1 MKIDRE
7 PFASISC
14 MAALARKPMSYL
26 RITLTIFLTLW
37 CMVSFSQAK
46 DTLYFYNDTRIV
58 GELLKIN
65 LGRAEFDADGIGII
79 HVKNSKISSIH
90 ATSRSFRIET
100 LDGRE
105 LQGYLMRSDTAGKIL
120 VHAIVESEELPI
132 ENISS
137 LLYYGK
143 TVISRITGTVSS
155 GYTYT
160 KSSSIGRL
168 NMDGAVRYNTRKTQ
182 TIVNGDMIVT
192 YDSVENEIERA
203 NLSVGHEY
211 TFAPLWGAIVGLKYQ
226 RNVELGLARRWQQMA
241 GVGREL
247 LLSKHQRAS
256 LTAGIAINQERNL
269 ERYELNSTEGV
280 FQVNYDLF
288 SFVDPNL
295 TVSFVES
302 SFISITEQDRL
313 RLDGDI
319 SIDYEII
326 TNFYISFQFYH
337 NFDSRSPATQQPNID
352 YGFVAGLRYK
362 F

>member
-1 MKIDRE
+1 MVTLERY
-7 PFASISC
+7 
-14 MAALARKPMSYL
+14 RSYL
-26 RITLTIFLTLW
+26 KLFLTIPFLLWTL
-37 CMVSFSQAK
+37 VSFSQAK
-46 DTLYFYNDTRIV
+46 DTLYFYNETKIV
-58 GELLKIN
+58 GELLKIS

-79 HVKNSKISSIH
+79 NVKNSKISSIH

-105 LQGYLMRSDTAGKIL
+105 LQGYLMRSDTAGKI
-120 VHAIVESEELPI
+120 VINAIVESEELPVDS
-132 ENISS
+132 ISN

-143 TVISRITGTVSS
+143 TVLSRITGTVSS

-168 NMDGAVRYNTRKTQ
+168 NVDGAVRYNTRKTQ

-192 YDSVENEIERA
+192 YDSIDGEVERA
-203 NLSVGHEY
+203 NLSAGHEY
-211 TFAPLWGAIVGLKYQ
+211 TIAPLWGALVGVKYQ
-226 RNVELGLARRWQQMA
+226 RNVELGLARRWQQTA
-241 GVGREL
+241 GLGREL
-247 LLSKHQRAS
+247 FLRKHQRAS
-256 LTAGIAINQERNL
+256 AMAGIAINQERNL
-269 ERYELNSTEGV
+269 ESAELNSGEV
-280 FQVNYDLF
+280 LFQVNYDLF

-302 SFISITEQDRL
+302 SFVSVTTQDRV

-319 SIDYEII
+319 EIDYELI
-326 TNFYISFQFYH
+326 TNFYINFQFYH
-337 NFDSRSPATQQPNID
+337 SFDSRSPATQMPNID

>member
-1 MKIDRE
+1 M
-7 PFASISC
+7 SLLLGSV
-14 MAALARKPMSYL
+14 LA
-26 RITLTIFLTLW
+26 
-37 CMVSFSQAK
+37 VSQPK
-46 DTLYFYNDTRIV
+46 DTLFFYNDTRIV
-58 GELLKIN
+58 GELLKIS

-105 LQGYLMRSDTAGKIL
+105 LQGYIMRSDTAGNIL
-120 VHAIVESEELPI
+120 IHAIVESEELPI
-132 ENISS
+132 ENISN

-143 TVISRITGTVSS
+143 TVLSRITGTVSS

-160 KSSSIGRL
+160 KSSRIGRL
-168 NMDGAVRYNTRKTQ
+168 NVDGAIRYNTRKTQ

-192 YDSVENEIERA
+192 YDSTASDIERA

-226 RNVELGLARRWQQMA
+226 RNVELGLARRWQQL
-241 GVGREL
+241 GGLSREL
-247 LLSKHQRAS
+247 LLSRRQRAS
-256 LTAGIAINQERNL
+256 AIVGLAINQERNL
-269 ERYELNSTEGV
+269 ESVELNSTEV
-280 FQVNYDLF
+280 VLQANYDLF

-302 SFISITEQDRL
+302 AFISISENRV

-319 SIDYEII
+319 SIDYEFI
-326 TNFYISFQFYH
+326 TDFNISFQFYH
-337 NFDSRSPATQQPNID
+337 NFDSRSPATQLPNID